1 MGPEIGPNPVKH
13 FSQFHFKQRR
23 PRKMI
28 TLRKRILFPLIVFLC
43 VIGMGFTAKMRV
55 RADKSDKPAVVQIR
69 MRDYCDPPTFNQAV
83 GPGTCIGS
91 GLMPF
96 ATFIAELGEDKSV
109 GEWRFNPDTIHVDEG
124 TKLVLANR
132 GGELHTL
139 TKVKEFG
146 GGFVAPLNALS
157 GNPVPAPECA
167 LVLGDG
173 SLVPQPESP
182 DNIFVEAGTTEQG
195 PTIGDGD
202 KQIKY
207 MCCVHP
213 WMRLIV
219 KHKEAEHGD
228 H

>member
-1 MGPEIGPNPVKH
+1 M
-13 FSQFHFKQRR
+13 S
-23 PRKMI
+23 
-28 TLRKRILFPLIVFLC
+28 TLRKRILFPLLVFLC
-43 VIGMGFTAKMRV
+43 VIGMGFTAKMRA
-55 RADKSDKPAVVQIR
+55 RTDKSDQPAVVQIR
-69 MRDYCDPPTFNQAV
+69 MRDYCDPPTFNLAV
-83 GPGTCIGS
+83 RPGTCIGS

-96 ATFIAELGEDKSV
+96 GVFVHELGQDKSV
-109 GEWRFNPDTIHVDEG
+109 GEWRFNPDAIQVEG
-124 TKLVLANR
+124 GTMLSLANL

-139 TKVKEFG
+139 TKVEKFG

-167 LVLGDG
+167 RVLPDG
-173 SLVPQPESP
+173 SLVPQPETA

-195 PTIGDGD
+195 PTIGDGE
-202 KQIKY
+202 KQAKY

-219 KHKEAEHGD
+219 KHKEPEHED

>member
-1 MGPEIGPNPVKH
+1 M
-13 FSQFHFKQRR
+13 S
-23 PRKMI
+23 
-28 TLRKRILFPLIVFLC
+28 TLRKRILFPLLVFLC
-43 VIGMGFTAKMRV
+43 VIGMGFTAKMRA
-55 RADKSDKPAVVQIR
+55 RADKSDQPAVVQIR
-69 MRDYCDPPTFNQAV
+69 MRDYCDPPTFNLAV
-83 GPGTCIGS
+83 RPGTCIGS

-96 ATFIAELGEDKSV
+96 GVFVHELGQDKSV
-109 GEWRFNPDTIHVDEG
+109 GEWRFNPDAIQVEG
-124 TKLVLANR
+124 GTMLSLANL

-139 TKVKEFG
+139 TKVEKFG

-167 LVLGDG
+167 RVLPDG
-173 SLVPQPESP
+173 SLVPQPETA

-195 PTIGDGD
+195 PTIGDGE
-202 KQIKY
+202 KQAKY

-219 KHKEAEHGD
+219 KHKEPEHED